1 MTVHLADAVGE
12 LLKAPSMRIHC
23 LPGAPERFYTVRAPS
38 LLDQLADAVA
48 NSSGSHAH
56 TVPGPRL
63 PLSAEAI
70 DLWHQVMTSL
80 HMWARDLGLERR
92 STPTHILTTLR
103 TVSIT
108 PMASPSQ
115 LLRKLK
121 VAAVRPGAEEIAD
134 AIQKRCWCGRAE
146 LMPSDCGRCWVHRIQ
161 GLLITEVPDREIRG
175 AACTHCRSEQV
186 DPDTGTVVMVPT
198 TTTVIERDGE
208 RLRVP
213 AIIVR
218 VSPAP
223 WNAEDDTDL
232 WVYRMC
238 RACGA
243 EGWLDYTTE
252 TAA

>member
-12 LLKAPSMRIHC
+12 LLKAPSMRIHY

-70 DLWHQVMTSL
+70 DAWYQILTSL
-80 HMWARDLGLERR
+80 HTWAKDLGVDRGG
-92 STPTHILTTLR
+92 S
-103 TVSIT
+103 
-108 PMASPSQ
+108 AAQ
-115 LLRKLK
+115 LLRRLL
-121 VAAVRPGAEEIAD
+121 VAAVRSGHEDTARM
-134 AIQKRCWCGRAE
+134 IQKRCWCGRAE

-243 EGWLDYTTE
+243 EGWLDYTTQ
-252 TAA
+252 TSA